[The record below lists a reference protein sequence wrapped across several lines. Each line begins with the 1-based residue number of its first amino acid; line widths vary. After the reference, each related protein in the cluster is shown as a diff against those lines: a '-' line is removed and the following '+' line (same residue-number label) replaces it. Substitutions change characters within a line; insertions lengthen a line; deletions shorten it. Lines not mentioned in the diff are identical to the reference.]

1 MDADHTMTA
10 VYLPVVTIAA
20 TDPNASETG
29 PDPGIFTVTR
39 TGPTTSPLTVNY
51 TVGGTA
57 TPGSDYVALSGSVVI
72 LSGQSSAQI
81 VVTPIDDAVVNEGDE
96 TVIATLTAN
105 AAYLIGAPSSATVT
119 ITDNDIVAPDTI
131 IDSGPAADGGATN
144 NTTATFVFE
153 SPAPA
158 ISSAGKSINPSALAI
173 TFECSL
179 DNAAYTA
186 CTSPKTFTKLKVG
199 PHNFKVQATAGGIPD
214 PTPANFDWTIDKT
227 APNTTITSAPPLL
240 TNNPVATFSYT
251 STEVGGGFQC
261 SLDGG
266 AFALCASP
274 FVSGPL
280 ADGKHNFQVK
290 AFDAA
295 GNMDKSAAK
304 AKAWTVDTTPPNTT
318 ITKMPTTP
326 TTSTSAAFKFTS
338 EKKSTFQCSLD
349 GQPSTLC
356 KTGQKYSGLS
366 TGPHTFQVQ
375 ATDAAGNVELTPAIF
390 NWTIQ

>member
-1 MDADHTMTA
+1 VRAIDGANN
-10 VYLPVVTIAA
+10 
-20 TDPNASETG
+20 TDSTPAS
-29 PDPGIFTVTR
+29 F
-39 TGPTTSPLTVNY
+39 NW
-51 TVGGTA
+51 
-57 TPGSDYVALSGSVVI
+57 
-72 LSGQSSAQI
+72 
-81 VVTPIDDAVVNEGDE
+81 
-96 TVIATLTAN
+96 
-105 AAYLIGAPSSATVT
+105 T
-119 ITDNDIVAPDTI
+119 ITAAPDTLI
-131 IDSGPAADGGATN
+131 TANDTGPATN
-144 NTTATFVFE
+144 KTTVNFSFA
-153 SPAPA
+153 SDD
-158 ISSAGKSINPSALAI
+158 PSAIFA
-173 TFECSL
+173 CSL
-179 DNAAYTA
+179 DNVAFSA
-186 CTSPKTFTKLKVG
+186 CTSPKTYTKLKTG
-199 PHNFKVQATAGGIPD
+199 AHNFKVQATASGVTD
-214 PTPANFDWTIDKT
+214 PTPASFDWTIDKT
-227 APNTTITSAPPLL
+227 APNTTITAAPALL
-240 TNNPVATFSYT
+240 TNNPIATFEFT

-266 AFALCASP
+266 AFADCTSP
-274 FVSGPL
+274 FGSNAL

-375 ATDAAGNVELTPAIF
+375 ATDAAGNIELLPAVF
-390 NWTIQ
+390 DWTIQ